1 MDVSEMRVR
10 VNARR
15 PMNDDVAIRAESLG
29 QKYLISHMS
38 GVGVIHPAQGASPK
52 RCWVGSYRFLA
63 DGQTSRSTRSR
74 GAVSSPR
81 D

>member
-1 MDVSEMRVR
+1 MRVC

-15 PMNDDVAIRAESLG
+15 PMSDEVAIRAESLG
-29 QKYLISHMS
+29 QKYLISHD
-38 GVGVIHPAQGASPK
+38 VGRERYNPAQGASPK
-52 RCWVGSYRFLA
+52 RCWLGRYRLLA

-74 GAVSSPR
+74 GAVGSPR